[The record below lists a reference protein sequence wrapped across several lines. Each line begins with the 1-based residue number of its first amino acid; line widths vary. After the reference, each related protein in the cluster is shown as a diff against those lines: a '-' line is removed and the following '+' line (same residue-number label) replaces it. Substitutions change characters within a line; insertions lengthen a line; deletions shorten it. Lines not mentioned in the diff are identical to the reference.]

1 MSWHYLRVQGGESSQ
16 DICSGGD
23 VLQPLKSKITHAEF
37 YCNGRLMDSYLDSL
51 SGTMPLHLTEDLG
64 AEKSMSSQGD
74 SLAKTSALQAEA
86 QDLTENNPQCGI
98 TWRGWLA
105 KFDQDSYSWKTA
117 QCSFI
122 EESGESL
129 VTFPVSGMTRSGL
142 LWELPML
149 AHRTSATERGLWR
162 TPDTGGG
169 GMQKQL
175 SQGKTHRA
183 SGHSIQIRL
192 QDQVNNPKLWPTPV
206 QRMYKDMGYPSEY
219 GRNEIPLAAQ
229 VGGPLNP
236 DWVEWLMG
244 WPIGWT
250 DLKPLETDK
259 CHFVQQPLGDS

>member
-51 SGTMPLHLTEDLG
+51 SGTMPLHSMEDLG
-64 AEKSMSSQGD
+64 EAKSMSSQGD
-74 SLAKTSALQAEA
+74 SLARTLALQAEA

-162 TPDTGGG
+162 TPDPGGG

-206 QRMYKDMGYPSEY
+206 QRMYKDKGYPSEY

-259 CHFVQQPLGDS
+259 SHFVQQPLGEC

>member
-1 MSWHYLRVQGGESSQ
+1 MSWHYLRVQAEESLQ
-16 DICSGGD
+16 DICLGGD
-23 VLQPLKSKITHAEF
+23 VLQPLKSKTTHAEF

-51 SGTMPLHLTEDLG
+51 FGTMSQHLTEDLG

-74 SLAKTSALQAEA
+74 SLARTSALQAEA

-105 KFDQDSYSWKTA
+105 KFDQDLYLWKTA

-122 EESGESL
+122 EDLGESL

-169 GMQKQL
+169 GCKSNSL
-175 SQGKTHRA
+175 KA
-183 SGHSIQIRL
+183 RL
-192 QDQVNNPKLWPTPV
+192 
-206 QRMYKDMGYPSEY
+206 
-219 GRNEIPLAAQ
+219 
-229 VGGPLNP
+229 
-236 DWVEWLMG
+236 VERVV
-244 WPIGWT
+244 I
-250 DLKPLETDK
+250 
-259 CHFVQQPLGDS
+259 

>member
-16 DICSGGD
+16 DICLGGD

-64 AEKSMSSQGD
+64 GAKSMSSQGD
-74 SLAKTSALQAEA
+74 FLAKTSVLQAEA

-149 AHRTSATERGLWR
+149 AHRTSAIERGLWR

-169 GMQKQL
+169 G
-175 SQGKTHRA
+175 A
-183 SGHSIQIRL
+183 SGLHKKGQNHRKNGQPIQIRL
-192 QDQVNNPKLWPTPV
+192 VDQVNNPRLWPTPV
-206 QRMYKDMGYPSEY
+206 ARMYKDGGSPAEY
-219 GRNEIPLAAQ
+219 ARNEIPLAAQ

-236 DWVEWLMG
+236 EWVEWLMG
-244 WPIGWT
+244 WPQEWT
-250 DLKPLETDK
+250 DLKPLATDK
-259 CHFVQQPLGDS
+259 FHKWSQQSGGN

>member
-1 MSWHYLRVQGGESSQ
+1 MSWHYLRVQGEESLQ

-51 SGTMPLHLTEDLG
+51 SGTMPQHLTEDLG
-64 AEKSMSSQGD
+64 GEKSMSSQGVF
-74 SLAKTSALQAEA
+74 LARTSVSQAEV
-86 QDLTENNPQCGI
+86 QGLTENNPQCGI

-169 GMQKQL
+169 GCKSNSL
-175 SQGKTHRA
+175 KA
-183 SGHSIQIRL
+183 RL
-192 QDQVNNPKLWPTPV
+192 IERVVTPS
-206 QRMYKDMGYPSEY
+206 R
-219 GRNEIPLAAQ
+219 
-229 VGGPLNP
+229 
-236 DWVEWLMG
+236 
-244 WPIGWT
+244 
-250 DLKPLETDK
+250 
-259 CHFVQQPLGDS
+259 